1 MVSKYTAF
9 IKDIFR
15 DVKKSK
21 GRFLSI
27 AAIIALGVAFF
38 SGLKIS
44 PEVMKFTADKYYD
57 EYNLMD
63 VRILSTLGLT
73 EDDLNIINKID
84 RVNEVLGTYT
94 LDALA
99 DFGGSE
105 VVLRVHGFTA
115 EDQINGAKLIE
126 GRYPAKPDECVI
138 EWTENG
144 FITGKIGETINLYS
158 GKDDPLS
165 EDLENTK
172 FTVVG
177 LVQTPYYLSFEKGSS
192 NIGNGQV
199 RNFVMVPQ
207 ENFKSQVYTDIFLT
221 VEDAKEINS
230 YNDEYFVLI
239 DKVTEHLEDLAIDR
253 QRLRYDEVIG
263 KANSE
268 LDKGK
273 KEYED
278 EKQKAEEE
286 LAKALNE
293 IEDAKEGINISEKKL
308 RQEEINFNNTII
320 QGKDTI
326 AKTERDLKTGEEA
339 YEQGLKTYNEKNN
352 AAQKEFKKAEEEIKK
367 GEAGI
372 LQLEQALVQIELALE
387 DPELPEENAEQIKLE
402 IENTNIALLATKEL
416 VEKGKVELE
425 NGKLE
430 LSNSMLE
437 LNKSKELVDE
447 SRLKLE
453 EEKKKLEKGER
464 EANAKFKKA
473 HMDLEAGKETIAD
486 GEKEYLRAKEK
497 AEKELDKAFLKI
509 KEAEKDINK
518 IEKATWYVFDRNSH
532 YSYKDYEGAADRID
546 ALSTVFPVF
555 FALVAALVC
564 LTTMTRLVDEQRVNI
579 GTLKALGYSNGV
591 IGLKYIL
598 YALFATILGCII
610 GIAIGYTLF
619 PTIIF
624 NAYGI
629 MYQLPSINLIFNIPF
644 ALGISA
650 VAIILMTLTTFIAS
664 SNELRENPSML
675 MRPRAP
681 KMGKRILLER
691 LPFIWSKLSFSYKVT
706 IRNIFRYKRRFF
718 MTVIGIAG
726 CTALMLAGLGIKDS
740 IRTVVD
746 RQFGILYNYDMSVGL
761 DSTAFK
767 YLEHHKEVKSLALI
781 LQESGSISF
790 NGESKDISIIAPN
803 DIENFKDFIILQDR
817 KTETPIPIEAEGVVI
832 SEQVSRS
839 LGIRIGDNIILKNNQ
854 NLESSVEVK
863 GITENYT
870 FNYIYIS
877 PKYYE
882 KIFNEKIIYNES
894 VVNLNHPSVELEE
907 QLSKDLMRH
916 MGVSSVRFNSDI
928 SENFEDTIKSLDF
941 VVIVMII
948 SAGALAFVVLYN
960 LTNVNI
966 SERIRE
972 IATIK
977 VLGFYDNEVSAYVY
991 RENTIL
997 TIIGILVGLIM
1008 GIFLHRYIMT
1018 TVEMDSIMFGLT
1030 LDVKSYLI
1038 AAGLTIV
1045 FAIFVNLAMYYKL
1058 KNIEMVESL
1067 KSID

>member
-1 MVSKYTAF
+1 
-9 IKDIFR
+9 
-15 DVKKSK
+15 
-21 GRFLSI
+21 
-27 AAIIALGVAFF
+27 
-38 SGLKIS
+38 
-44 PEVMKFTADKYYD
+44 
-57 EYNLMD
+57 
-63 VRILSTLGLT
+63 
-73 EDDLNIINKID
+73 
-84 RVNEVLGTYT
+84 
-94 LDALA
+94 
-99 DFGGSE
+99 
-105 VVLRVHGFTA
+105 
-115 EDQINGAKLIE
+115 
-126 GRYPAKPDECVI
+126 
-138 EWTENG
+138 
-144 FITGKIGETINLYS
+144 
-158 GKDDPLS
+158 
-165 EDLENTK
+165 
-172 FTVVG
+172 
-177 LVQTPYYLSFEKGSS
+177 
-192 NIGNGQV
+192 
-199 RNFVMVPQ
+199 
-207 ENFKSQVYTDIFLT
+207 
-221 VEDAKEINS
+221 
-230 YNDEYFVLI
+230 
-239 DKVTEHLEDLAIDR
+239 
-253 QRLRYDEVIG
+253 
-263 KANSE
+263 
-268 LDKGK
+268 
-273 KEYED
+273 
-278 EKQKAEEE
+278 
-286 LAKALNE
+286 
-293 IEDAKEGINISEKKL
+293 
-308 RQEEINFNNTII
+308 
-320 QGKDTI
+320 
-326 AKTERDLKTGEEA
+326 
-339 YEQGLKTYNEKNN
+339 
-352 AAQKEFKKAEEEIKK
+352 
-367 GEAGI
+367 
-372 LQLEQALVQIELALE
+372 
-387 DPELPEENAEQIKLE
+387 
-402 IENTNIALLATKEL
+402 
-416 VEKGKVELE
+416 
-425 NGKLE
+425 
-430 LSNSMLE
+430 
-437 LNKSKELVDE
+437 
-447 SRLKLE
+447 
-453 EEKKKLEKGER
+453 
-464 EANAKFKKA
+464 
-473 HMDLEAGKETIAD
+473 
-486 GEKEYLRAKEK
+486 
-497 AEKELDKAFLKI
+497 
-509 KEAEKDINK
+509 
-518 IEKATWYVFDRNSH
+518 
-532 YSYKDYEGAADRID
+532 
-546 ALSTVFPVF
+546 
-555 FALVAALVC
+555 
-564 LTTMTRLVDEQRVNI
+564 
-579 GTLKALGYSNGV
+579 
-591 IGLKYIL
+591 
-598 YALFATILGCII
+598 
-610 GIAIGYTLF
+610 
-619 PTIIF
+619 
-624 NAYGI
+624 
-629 MYQLPSINLIFNIPF
+629 
-644 ALGISA
+644 
-650 VAIILMTLTTFIAS
+650 
-664 SNELRENPSML
+664 
-675 MRPRAP
+675 
-681 KMGKRILLER
+681 
-691 LPFIWSKLSFSYKVT
+691 
-706 IRNIFRYKRRFF
+706 